1 LFWLSKEKGNNLPKI
16 DPEVAIILA
25 AKENIE

>member
-1 LFWLSKEKGNNLPKI
+1 LFWLSKEKVNNLPKI

-25 AKENIE
+25 AKST